1 MLLNIFE
8 EQELKLH
15 DDEVDGVDLLNNDDY
30 TGYFRIVDYVE
41 EGSLPRDELNKV
53 YLEHRNQ
60 MQQQNPQPTLM
71 LRWWKVFANDPKHM
85 SQVDQTWIRDNYPK
99 SFEALKK
106 QITRESVEWIS
117 SVKIASTTPTPNST
131 LVSLRVPKF
140 PETMTES
147 TLTRFVEELRVYRL
161 NGVPGTVTC
170 CRKWTSPS
178 SVDTARVNKLHSF
191 IPR

>member
-1 MLLNIFE
+1 MSNETLDPSGEKAQTVKDNTEKKRKLTTKKNLIWSDVMLLNIFE

-99 SFEALKK
+99 SFEALKTNY
-106 QITRESVEWIS
+106 Q
-117 SVKIASTTPTPNST
+117 
-131 LVSLRVPKF
+131 
-140 PETMTES
+140 
-147 TLTRFVEELRVYRL
+147 
-161 NGVPGTVTC
+161 
-170 CRKWTSPS
+170 RKCGM
-178 SVDTARVNKLHSF
+178 D
-191 IPR
+191 